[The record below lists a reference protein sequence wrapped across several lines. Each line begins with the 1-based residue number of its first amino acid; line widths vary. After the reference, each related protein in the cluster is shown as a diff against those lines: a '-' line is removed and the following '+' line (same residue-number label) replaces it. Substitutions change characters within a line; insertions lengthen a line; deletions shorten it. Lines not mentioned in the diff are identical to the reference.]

1 MLPQNALSIVP
12 ITAPY
17 LVPDDYPITKYV
29 DYEQGGIS
37 IQDPSQGL
45 QVQIWKLEYTSNRV
59 MLSAPNTP
67 RRILFS
73 SPNIREI
80 SLAFDQ
86 NMRPAV
92 AYMEGDQA
100 KLWWYDTQVA
110 GEVFTDLPAG
120 STSPKACLDDKRDME
135 TALSDIIVAYM
146 RDKGLRFRVQRERF
160 LIEYTLAVDLD
171 ATLIRVGMNTKNRLQ
186 FELLP
191 NV

>member
-1 MLPQNALSIVP
+1 
-12 ITAPY
+12 
-17 LVPDDYPITKYV
+17 
-29 DYEQGGIS
+29 
-37 IQDPSQGL
+37 
-45 QVQIWKLEYTSNRV
+45 
-59 MLSAPNTP
+59 MLSAANTP
-67 RRILFS
+67 RKVLFS
-73 SPNIREI
+73 SPSIREI

-120 STSPKACLDDKRDME
+120 STSPKACLDDKREME
-135 TALSDIIVAYM
+135 TALSDIIVAYI
-146 RDKGLRFRVQRERF
+146 RERGLRFRAQRERF
-160 LIEYTLAVDLD
+160 LIEHTLAENLD
-171 ATLIRVGMNTKNRLQ
+171 ATLVRVGMNSKNRLQ

>member
-1 MLPQNALSIVP
+1 
-12 ITAPY
+12 
-17 LVPDDYPITKYV
+17 
-29 DYEQGGIS
+29 
-37 IQDPSQGL
+37 
-45 QVQIWKLEYTSNRV
+45 
-59 MLSAPNTP
+59 
-67 RRILFS
+67 
-73 SPNIREI
+73 
-80 SLAFDQ
+80 
-86 NMRPAV
+86 
-92 AYMEGDQA
+92 MEGDQA